1 MSISLTFYVKQ
12 NRFSLYSGNSIYRL
26 IGESACSSPDLS
38 LARQTSETEDLETSE
53 TDDLE
58 YEYEPGI
65 SLSNLEFGRSGDD
78 TTNDISMVFA
88 RTKCLLCGSDYES
101 GRWTLR

>member
-1 MSISLTFYVKQ
+1 MCTYHNKIVFLF
-12 NRFSLYSGNSIYRL
+12 NSGNSIYRL

-101 GRWTLR
+101 GRWILI